1 MSKLTTPNATAVQIA
16 LDAASEKICVN
27 DFDFSV
33 LYHPYDCPLKFLPW
47 LAQFVKV
54 DYWDESWPEQRKRDV
69 VANSLIVHRYKG
81 TPYGIKTALNS
92 VGIKADL
99 LEWWQLEKPK
109 PFNFEIQAYV
119 TQNDVTQDL
128 LDRTYNAVVNS
139 KRASDRFVLN
149 LIAQPSNQLYIG
161 SSVEV
166 YEYRQ
171 VNVHIEIPA
180 EYDQPLYSGN
190 VFESLSLVEID
201 LTLEV

>member
-1 MSKLTTPNATAVQIA
+1 MSKLTTPNATAIQIA
-16 LDAASEKICVN
+16 LDAAAEKVCVN

-33 LYHPYDCPLKFLPW
+33 LYHPYSCPLKFLPW

-69 VANSLIVHRYKG
+69 VANSLIVHRFKG
-81 TPYGIKTALNS
+81 TPYSIKTALTS
-92 VGIKADL
+92 VGIKANL
-99 LEWWQLEKPK
+99 LEWWKLETPK
-109 PFNFEIQAYV
+109 PFNFEVQAYV

-171 VNVHIEIPA
+171 VNVELCIPV
-180 EYDQPLYSGN
+180 EYDQPLFVGN
-190 VFESLSLVEID
+190 AYEGLAIVEID
-201 LTLEV
+201 AFIEL